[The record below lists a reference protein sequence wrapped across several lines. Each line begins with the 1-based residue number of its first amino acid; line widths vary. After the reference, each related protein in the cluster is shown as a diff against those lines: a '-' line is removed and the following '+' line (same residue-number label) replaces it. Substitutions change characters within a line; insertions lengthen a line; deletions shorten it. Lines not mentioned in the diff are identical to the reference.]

1 MLAYIAEKTRTQVM
15 WVSGMDGSSILSP
28 VHVWLFLSFFPVA
41 DDLLHVVGR
50 RGQGIRDKGTEW
62 CRYAAS

>member
-1 MLAYIAEKTRTQVM
+1 M
-15 WVSGMDGSSILSP
+15 WVSGMDGASILSP
-28 VHVWLFLSFFPVA
+28 VHVWLFLSFFLVE

-50 RGQGIRDKGTEW
+50 RGQGIRDKGTKC